1 MHSSISS
8 SKGDKPARRYDRK
21 IPVCRWSAIFSLA
34 LVLLIACTVGW
45 ETKMRSLGLSS
56 GDLDDGTGHW
66 AEERRKVDID
76 GDNAIVIIG
85 SSRIL
90 FDTDLDRWEK
100 ITGARPVQLAL
111 PGTNAR
117 PFLEDLANDED
128 FSGLLVIGVTPTA
141 YFREGTG
148 LYSGALDYYA
158 TETPS
163 QRSGH
168 RLYIAL
174 SGLFAFLDS
183 DYTLFRLI
191 NRIPLA
197 RRGESDDPYDDVW
210 KISVHHQD
218 RQTTMWRRIETDRF
232 LRDHARSAWG
242 DFEGEPIDQ
251 SMIMKV
257 VETTRRDVNRLRAR
271 GGDVVFVRPPSAG
284 PIRENENLRAPRA
297 EVWDTLIRGTGTI
310 GIHFEDY
317 PAMTGLQLPEWSHL
331 SRDSAL
337 LFTDAYASII
347 KEKMNIPR
355 SSEKDQ

>member
-1 MHSSISS
+1 MHSSISNS
-8 SKGDKPARRYDRK
+8 RVRKYDRR
-21 IPVCRWSAIFSLA
+21 IPVCRWIAIFSLA
-34 LVLLIACTVGW
+34 VVLLIAGTVGW
-45 ETKMRSLGLSS
+45 ETQMRSLGLSA

-76 GDNAIVIIG
+76 GDNAVVIIG

-90 FDTDLDRWEK
+90 FDSDLDRWEK
-100 ITGARPVQLAL
+100 ITGSRPVQLAL

-128 FSGLLVIGVTPTA
+128 FSGLLVIGISPTA

-168 RLYIAL
+168 QLYVAL
-174 SGLFAFLDS
+174 SKWFAFLDS
-183 DYTLFRLI
+183 DYSLFRLI
-191 NRIPLA
+191 SRIPLA
-197 RRGESDDPYDDVW
+197 KRGESDDPYDEVW
-210 KISVHHQD
+210 KISVHHED
-218 RQTTMWRRIETDRF
+218 RQTHMWPRIETDEF
-232 LRDHARSAWG
+232 LRDHARSAWD
-242 DFEGEPIDQ
+242 DFRGEPVDQ
-251 SMIMKV
+251 SMIIKV
-257 VETTRRDVNRLRAR
+257 VETTRRDVNLIRAR
-271 GGDVVFVRPPSAG
+271 GGDVVFVRPPSTG
-284 PIRENENLRAPRA
+284 PIRESEKLRAPRA

-317 PAMTGLQLPEWSHL
+317 PAMTGLQMPEWSHL

-337 LFTDAYASII
+337 LFTDAYVGIV
-347 KEKMNIPR
+347 KEKMKILQ
-355 SSEKDQ
+355 SSEKDE